1 MGFETEEKSQS
12 NSALPSGNAVRR
24 QPRQT
29 LSSLYRAFRVSGLS
43 KLDAAFNALYICQ
56 SNRLCRIKLDTN
68 DVGEGFFS
76 HPAGWYKAS
85 CEKVRRASRTKTLK
99 VLELLA
105 KLLAPLTP
113 SVERLTKKVDFFGDS
128 SALTLQRAMKAF
140 KKALPATAVVVLTV
154 ALFGVVYADSERSTV
169 IEVNVDGVKVAEVSS
184 SDTVEEALDRV
195 NSKISSITGQA
206 FSFPHE
212 LSFVSKK
219 VKKADCLDINEM
231 SELLL
236 TYTDHLVT
244 EAYGLYIDNSLVA
257 VLDNRGDITSALE
270 TLCSEHMQLTGEEEN
285 IANNIEIKYQE
296 YSAKDVIDK
305 AALLSMFEV
314 SIPEEEE
321 EKAPVEALL
330 SARSVPATLTIDAE
344 ASEVEGK
351 IAEAVNSLEGQKDD
365 ALELDFAVYYE
376 ETVREKVP
384 YTTRYIYDDT
394 YYENQ
399 EIVKTSGR
407 DGLANNT
414 YKIKYVNGEEAS
426 RELITQSF
434 IRLPRESVVRVGTK
448 KLPENMPEREN
459 GGRYM
464 INPVPASTV
473 SDRFGQRNLYGRS
486 DYHEGLDLA
495 AWVGTSIYA
504 SASGE
509 IIYAGYN
516 PTYGYVVKILH
527 DDGLISVF
535 AHCSKLLVEVGDY
548 VSQADEIALV
558 GSTGYSYGYHCH
570 FEVIEDGVKVD
581 PENYIYSLD

>member
-1 MGFETEEKSQS
+1 MGLETEEKSQS
-12 NSALPSGNAVRR
+12 NSALPTGNAKSRR
-24 QPRQT
+24 QT
-29 LSSLYRAFRVSGLS
+29 YTSLYRAFRNSGLT
-43 KLDAAFNALYICQ
+43 KLDSAFNALYICQ
-56 SNRLCRIKLDTN
+56 SNRLCRIKLDTES
-68 DVGEGFFS
+68 VGEGFFS

-99 VLELLA
+99 ALELIA
-105 KLLAPLTP
+105 KLIAPFTS

-128 SALTLQRAMKAF
+128 STVTLQRAVKSF
-140 KKALPATAVVVLTV
+140 KKAFPATAVVVLTV
-154 ALFGVVYADSERSTV
+154 ALFGAVYADSEKTTV
-169 IEVNVDGVKVAEVSS
+169 IEVNVDGVKVAEVLS
-184 SDTVEEALDRV
+184 SDTVEEALERV

-212 LSFVSKK
+212 LSFASRK

-257 VLDNRGDITSALE
+257 VLSNRNDITSALE
-270 TLCSEHMQLTGEEEN
+270 TLCSEHMEITGEEEN

-305 AALLSMFEV
+305 ETLLSMFEV
-314 SIPEEEE
+314 SAPQEEEV
-321 EKAPVEALL
+321 KAPVEALL

-344 ASEVEGK
+344 ALAIEEK
-351 IAEAVNSLEGQKDD
+351 IADAVSSLEGAEED
-365 ALELDFAVYYE
+365 AIELDFAVYYE
-376 ETVREKVP
+376 EIVRESVP

-394 YYENQ
+394 YSENQ
-399 EIVKTSGR
+399 EVVQKSGR

-414 YKIKYVNGEEAS
+414 YKVKYVNGEEES
-426 RELITQSF
+426 RELVEQSF
-434 IRLPRESVVRVGTK
+434 IRLPRESVVKVGTK
-448 KLPENMPEREN
+448 KLPENMPDREN
-459 GGRYM
+459 GGKYM
-464 INPVPASTV
+464 INPVPTATV
-473 SDRFGQRNLYGRS
+473 SDHFGQRILNGRS

-535 AHCSKLLVEVGDY
+535 AHCSKLLVDVGDY
-548 VSQADEIALV
+548 VSQAEEIALV
-558 GSTGYSYGYHCH
+558 GSTGYSFGYHCH
-570 FEVIEDGVKVD
+570 FEVIKDGVKVD

>member
-1 MGFETEEKSQS
+1 MGLETEEKSQS
-12 NSALPSGNAVRR
+12 NSALPTGNAKSRR
-24 QPRQT
+24 QT
-29 LSSLYRAFRVSGLS
+29 YTSLYRAFRNSGLT
-43 KLDAAFNALYICQ
+43 KLDSAFNALYICQ
-56 SNRLCRIKLDTN
+56 SNRLCRIKLDTES
-68 DVGEGFFS
+68 VGEGFFS

-99 VLELLA
+99 ALELIA
-105 KLLAPLTP
+105 KLIAPFTS

-128 SALTLQRAMKAF
+128 STVTLQRAVKSF
-140 KKALPATAVVVLTV
+140 KKAFPATAVVVLTV
-154 ALFGVVYADSERSTV
+154 ALFGAVYADSEKTTV
-169 IEVNVDGVKVAEVSS
+169 IEVNVDGVKVAEVLS
-184 SDTVEEALDRV
+184 SDTVEEALERV

-212 LSFVSKK
+212 LSFASRK

-257 VLDNRGDITSALE
+257 VLSNRNDITSALE
-270 TLCSEHMQLTGEEEN
+270 TLCSEHMEITGEEEN

-305 AALLSMFEV
+305 ETLLSMFEV
-314 SIPEEEE
+314 SAPQEEEV
-321 EKAPVEALL
+321 KAPVEALL

-344 ASEVEGK
+344 ALAIEEK
-351 IAEAVNSLEGQKDD
+351 IADAVSSLEGAEED
-365 ALELDFAVYYE
+365 AIELDFAVYYE
-376 ETVREKVP
+376 EIVRESVP

-399 EIVKTSGR
+399 EVVQKSGR

-414 YKIKYVNGEEAS
+414 YKVKYVNGEEES
-426 RELITQSF
+426 RELVEQSF
-434 IRLPRESVVRVGTK
+434 IRLPRESVVKVGTK
-448 KLPENMPEREN
+448 KLPENMPDREN
-459 GGRYM
+459 GGKYM
-464 INPVPASTV
+464 INPVPTATV
-473 SDRFGQRNLYGRS
+473 SDHFGQRILNGRS

-535 AHCSKLLVEVGDY
+535 AHCSKLLVDVGDY
-548 VSQADEIALV
+548 VSQAEEIALV
-558 GSTGYSYGYHCH
+558 GSTGYSFGYHCH
-570 FEVIEDGVKVD
+570 FEVIKDGVKVD

>member
-1 MGFETEEKSQS
+1 MGIETEEKSQS
-12 NSALPSGNAVRR
+12 NSALPQGNAQIRR
-24 QPRQT
+24 PRQT
-29 LSSLYRAFRVSGLS
+29 LTSLYRAFRVSGLS
-43 KLDAAFNALYICQ
+43 KLDSAFNALYICQ
-56 SNRLCRIKLDTN
+56 SNRLCRMKLDTSR
-68 DVGEGFFS
+68 VGEGFFS
-76 HPAGWYKAS
+76 HPAGWYKAN

-99 VLELLA
+99 ALELVA
-105 KLLAPLTP
+105 KLIAPLTK
-113 SVERLTKKVDFFGDS
+113 SVERLTGKVDFFGDS
-128 SALTLQRAMKAF
+128 STVTLRKAVKSF
-140 KKALPATAVVVLTV
+140 RRALPVTAVVVLSV
-154 ALFGVVYADSERSTV
+154 ALFGAVYADSEKTTV
-169 IEVNVDGVKVAEVSS
+169 IEVNVDGVKVATVSS

-195 NSKISSITGQA
+195 NSKISSITGEA

-212 LSFVSKK
+212 LSFETRK
-219 VKKADCLDINEM
+219 VKKASCLDINEM

-257 VLDNRGDITSALE
+257 VLDNRGDITSVLE
-270 TLCSEHMQLTGEEEN
+270 TLCSEHMALTGEDEN

-296 YSAKDVIDK
+296 YSARDVIDK
-305 AALLSMFEV
+305 ESLMAMFEV
-314 SIPEEEE
+314 SLPEEEE
-321 EKAPVEALL
+321 VAPVEALL
-330 SARSVPATLTIDAE
+330 SARSAPTTLTIDAE
-344 ASEVEGK
+344 ASAIEEK
-351 IAEAVNSLEGQKDD
+351 IAEAVSGLDGEKED
-365 ALELDFAVYYE
+365 ALALDFAVYYE
-376 ETVREKVP
+376 ETVREKVEF
-384 YTTRYIYDDT
+384 TTRYVYDDT

-399 EIVKTSGR
+399 EVVQKSGR

-414 YKIKYVNGEEAS
+414 YKVKYVNGEEES
-426 RELITQSF
+426 RELVNQSF
-434 IRLPRESVVRVGTK
+434 IRLPRESVVKVGTK

-459 GGRYM
+459 GGKYM
-464 INPVPASTV
+464 INPVPTATV
-473 SDRFGQRNLYGRS
+473 SDRFGQRILNGRS

-535 AHCSKLLVEVGDY
+535 AHCSKLLVDVGDY
-548 VSQADEIALV
+548 VSQADEIAMV
-558 GSTGYSYGYHCH
+558 GSTGYSFGYHCH